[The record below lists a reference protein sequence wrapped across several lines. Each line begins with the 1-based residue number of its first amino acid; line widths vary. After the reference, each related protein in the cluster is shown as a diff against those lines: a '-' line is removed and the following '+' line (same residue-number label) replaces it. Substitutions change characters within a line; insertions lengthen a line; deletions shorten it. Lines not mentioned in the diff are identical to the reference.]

1 MKKWL
6 ILALLLLTPLV
17 HAKKV
22 VPMPDLVNPD
32 AITLDNNQ
40 IYIAEGTSIYIYRLK
55 DFKLIKKIGK
65 EGEGPREFKLS
76 VDAGVDILIIDAKT
90 ENLVV
95 TSLGKI
101 SFYKK
106 DGTYISERK
115 CVDQSREFKVLAKG
129 FAGQGNLTNDGKGNR
144 FRAINIYDPQL
155 NKVKEVFKVRHHFH
169 LQEGLRLLE
178 NAQTFDTYGDKLF
191 IAWERDFIIRV
202 FDADGNPLFN
212 ITRDFEKVAVTENH
226 KQQLINFFKTS
237 PRYRRIFEML
247 QIKLIFPESFA
258 AVLDFRVTDGKVYAI
273 TFKKDKA
280 GFETFIYDVNGKF
293 LKKVSLPMSQTET
306 FTPQPYSIKNGIF
319 YQLAENDEEGWE
331 LHVSKF

>member
-1 MKKWL
+1 MKKWF

-22 VPMPDLVNPD
+22 APMPDLVNPD
-32 AITLDNNQ
+32 SITLGNNQ
-40 IYIAEGTSIYIYRLK
+40 IYIAEGTSIYIYGSK

-76 VDAGVDILIIDAKT
+76 VDAGVEELIIDAKT
-90 ENLVV
+90 ENLIV

-115 CVDQSREFKVLAKG
+115 CVDRSREFKALGKG

-144 FRAINIYDPQL
+144 FRAINIYDSQL

-178 NAQTFDTYGDKLF
+178 TAKTFDTYGDRLF

-202 FDADGNPLFN
+202 FDANGNHLFN
-212 ITRDFEKVAVTENH
+212 ITRDFEKVEVTDVH
-226 KQQLINFFKTS
+226 KQQLTNFFKTS

-247 QIKLIFPESFA
+247 QIKLIFPDSFA

-273 TFKKDKA
+273 TFKKDRA

-293 LKKVSLPMSQTET
+293 LRKVSLPMNQTET
-306 FTPQPYSIKNGIF
+306 FAPQPYGIKNGIF
-319 YQLAENDEEGWE
+319 YQLMENDEEEWE
-331 LHVSKF
+331 LHVSEF